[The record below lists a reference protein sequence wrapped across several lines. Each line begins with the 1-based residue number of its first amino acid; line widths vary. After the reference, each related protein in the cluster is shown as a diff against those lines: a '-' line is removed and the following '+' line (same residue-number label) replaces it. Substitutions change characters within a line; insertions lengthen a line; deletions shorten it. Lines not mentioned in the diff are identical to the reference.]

1 VRDFVKISSYGCMPQ
16 DNTKDTPYCRPLQN
30 LKRLNP
36 AIKPQIYIKYKDTL
50 LGEEGRKKR
59 LKINNKEVY
68 TASLYLKLSEKTN
81 KQKKRKGIKNYSLD
95 NNNTFEFKRTI
106 NRAQRKEKQR
116 GRDASKAKTN
126 DFKQEKRKARKS
138 TKIN

>member
-1 VRDFVKISSYGCMPQ
+1 MRDFVKFSSLGRTPPE
-16 DNTKDTPYCRPLQN
+16 NTKDTPYCRPLQS

-50 LGEEGRKKR
+50 LGGEERKKS
-59 LKINNKEVY
+59 LKINNKEIY
-68 TASLYLKLSEKTN
+68 TESLYYQRKQTN
-81 KQKKRKGIKNYSLD
+81 KKRKGIKNKSLG
-95 NNNTFEFKRTI
+95 NSNTFELKRMI
-106 NRAQRKEKQR
+106 NRAQRKKKQR

>member
-1 VRDFVKISSYGCMPQ
+1 MPQ

-81 KQKKRKGIKNYSLD
+81 KQKKG
-95 NNNTFEFKRTI
+95 
-106 NRAQRKEKQR
+106 R
-116 GRDASKAKTN
+116 GSK
-126 DFKQEKRKARKS
+126 
-138 TKIN
+138 IIV